1 MVQVLLLFIQL
12 HSLETRNATC
22 GYTDGFIRIIIRLW
36 WECLSFKMKSLACFR
51 FSMYIC
57 FFSRAN
63 AVQYYL
69 KGCNQERLAECYYML
84 EDYGGLER
92 LTNELPENHKL
103 LPVSKILSI
112 MNFMILLFYYISV
125 CSLQSFIFVA
135 GTWTAFCKCWHVWP
149 SCEGLPQVQ

>member
-1 MVQVLLLFIQL
+1 M
-12 HSLETRNATC
+12 
-22 GYTDGFIRIIIRLW
+22 
-36 WECLSFKMKSLACFR
+36 SFKMKSLACFR

-84 EDYGGLER
+84 EDYDGLER

-103 LPVSKILSI
+103 LPVSKILSRS
-112 MNFMILLFYYISV
+112 NFMIFLFYYISV
-125 CSLQSFIFVA
+125 RSLQFSIIVA
-135 GTWTAFCKCWHVWP
+135 GARTTFCKCGHV
-149 SCEGLPQVQ
+149 